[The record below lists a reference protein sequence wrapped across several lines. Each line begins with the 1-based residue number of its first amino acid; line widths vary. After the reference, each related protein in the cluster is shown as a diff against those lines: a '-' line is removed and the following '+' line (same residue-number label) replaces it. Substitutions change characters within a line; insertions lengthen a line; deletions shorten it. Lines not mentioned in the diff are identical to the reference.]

1 MYRYGG
7 LGIQIPTETADIEF
21 STSTEITEQ
30 LTQLIF
36 DQEMDLSKLNNE
48 QLKATKARVYLEKE
62 AALKEK
68 SARIS
73 ETLPEGQRKSFETA
87 QEKGASSWLSAL
99 PIQSLGYALN
109 KQEFRDAI
117 CLRYGWKVKN
127 TPTHCVCGAMNS
139 VDHAL
144 VCKTGGYVS
153 MRHNAL
159 RDTEAMLMKE
169 VAKDVQIEPG
179 LLPVPAGALPIGAN
193 ATDGARLDV
202 AARGIYRQNERTFF
216 DVRVTHPNADYNK
229 DKTLEEIYNH
239 HEDEKK
245 RKYNERVI
253 QIEKASFVPL
263 VFTTSGGLSPECNKF
278 NKKLAQMIAKKR
290 NETYANVVKHV
301 RTRLRFALLRSTLVA
316 LRGVRGGHIRA
327 GGEDLQEVS
336 FNLIPEGTSYE
347 A

>member
-1 MYRYGG
+1 MY
-7 LGIQIPTETADIEF
+7 AW
-21 STSTEITEQ
+21 
-30 LTQLIF
+30 
-36 DQEMDLSKLNNE
+36 KL
-48 QLKATKARVYLEKE
+48 
-62 AALKEK
+62 
-68 SARIS
+68 
-73 ETLPEGQRKSFETA
+73 
-87 QEKGASSWLSAL
+87 
-99 PIQSLGYALN
+99 
-109 KQEFRDAI
+109 
-117 CLRYGWKVKN
+117 
-127 TPTHCVCGAMNS
+127 
-139 VDHAL
+139 
-144 VCKTGGYVS
+144 
-153 MRHNAL
+153 
-159 RDTEAMLMKE
+159 
-169 VAKDVQIEPG
+169 
-179 LLPVPAGALPIGAN
+179 